1 VSSLRVVPV
10 ELATTASRVAQAGQT
25 LEAVAQSVASVH
37 APDTGSAPGSGQ
49 AAALLR
55 QLADAVQGLAE
66 LSEEGARRLR
76 TAGGR
81 YVEAERRAAG
91 GRLCE

>member
-10 ELATTASRVAQAGQT
+10 ELATTASRVTQAGQT
-25 LEAVAQSVASVH
+25 LEAVAQSVARVH
-37 APDTGSAPGSGQ
+37 APDTGSTPGSGQ
-49 AAALLR
+49 AGALLH
-55 QLADAVQGLAE
+55 QLAAAVQALSE
-66 LSEEGARRLR
+66 LSQEGARRLH
-76 TAGGR
+76 TAGGG